1 MKINVERIAMCAAGF
16 LLLENMISLS
26 TPSVLRCGSSK
37 FWSSI
42 HKVPAL
48 SLSGSFLGTFAL
60 DMREKGEEGREGGE
74 ERGGKGRGKK
84 STKMFLCLPLL
95 PCLRLRSYSFC
106 LPTIVSAIFSS
117 MTTRK

>member
-1 MKINVERIAMCAAGF
+1 MKINVGRIAMCAAGF
-16 LLLENMISLS
+16 LLLGNMMSLS

-48 SLSGSFLGTFAL
+48 SVSGSFLGTFAL
-60 DMREKGEEGREGGE
+60 DMRKKGEEGREGGE

-84 STKMFLCLPLL
+84 STKMFLCLPLPYL
-95 PCLRLRSYSFC
+95 GLRSYSFC
-106 LPTIVSAIFSS
+106 LLTIVSAIFSS

>member
-16 LLLENMISLS
+16 LLLRNMMSLP

-48 SLSGSFLGTFAL
+48 SVSGSLLGTFAL
-60 DMREKGEEGREGGE
+60 DMREKGEEGREEGE
-74 ERGGKGRGKK
+74 KRGGRGREKK
-84 STKMFLCLPLL
+84 PTQMFLMCASALPGAEV
-95 PCLRLRSYSFC
+95 
-106 LPTIVSAIFSS
+106 I
-117 MTTRK
+117 